1 MGGNQLKLQPPK
13 CQWNIEGIDLSKN
26 RLSGM
31 IPTEI
36 SKLSTLSTLRIDG
49 NQLTGNVPPEIG
61 RLGKIEVINLTNN
74 RFSGIIPTEIGSC
87 ISLVHI
93 DLSQNEFSGPI
104 PQEIVS
110 ILVLNYLNVS
120 RNHLNGSI
128 PSSLQNMP
136 TLNKLDVSYNNFS
149 GCILDGSHFS
159 HFNKSWFA
167 GNPYLCGS
175 QLGHCASAHM
185 EVGLV
190 SALSALGFL
199 LFCSLVLAV
208 WSVKS
213 KATAIKKEG
222 DARSWNMTTFH
233 NLNFGIGDVLECVK
247 EENMIGKGGAGVVY
261 KGIMTDGQQIA
272 LKKLMGTTASSN
284 DRGFSAEIKTVGKI
298 RHRHIVRLLA
308 MISNHDTNLM
318 VYEYMSNGS
327 LGELLHGNNGG
338 DLYWQSRY
346 KIAVEAAKGLCYL
359 HHDCHPLILHRDV
372 KSTNILLDSNF
383 EARVADFGL
392 AKILHHSGASE
403 SISSV
408 AGTFGYIAPEY
419 GYTLKVDEKS
429 DVYSFGVVLLELIT
443 GKKSVDER
451 EYEEGMNITGW
462 AKKMT
467 SWKREEVMKIIDAR
481 LTNVPEEEAMHIFFV
496 AILCTQEQPVHR
508 PTMREIVHMLTYCK
522 PMQ

>member
-1 MGGNQLKLQPPK
+1 MDVALVCVFLA
-13 CQWNIEGIDLSKN
+13 
-26 RLSGM
+26 
-31 IPTEI
+31 
-36 SKLSTLSTLRIDG
+36 
-49 NQLTGNVPPEIG
+49 PE
-61 RLGKIEVINLTNN
+61 V
-74 RFSGIIPTEIGSC
+74 
-87 ISLVHI
+87 
-93 DLSQNEFSGPI
+93 
-104 PQEIVS
+104 
-110 ILVLNYLNVS
+110 
-120 RNHLNGSI
+120 
-128 PSSLQNMP
+128 
-136 TLNKLDVSYNNFS
+136 
-149 GCILDGSHFS
+149 
-159 HFNKSWFA
+159 
-167 GNPYLCGS
+167 
-175 QLGHCASAHM
+175 
-185 EVGLV
+185 
-190 SALSALGFL
+190 L
-199 LFCSLVLAV
+199 LFCSLVLTYCVA
-208 WSVKS
+208 KS
-213 KATAIKKEG
+213 KATAIQKKRERE
-222 DARSWNMTTFH
+222 ARSWNMTIFH
-233 NLNFGIGDVLECVK
+233 NINFEIGQVLECVK

-261 KGIMTDGQQIA
+261 KGTMPDGQQIA
-272 LKKLMGTTASSN
+272 VKKLMRTTASSN
-284 DRGFSAEIKTVGKI
+284 DRGFSAEINTVGKI
-298 RHRHIVRLLA
+298 RHRHIVILLA
-308 MISNHDTNLM
+308 IISNHDTNLL

-359 HHDCHPLILHRDV
+359 HHDCQPLILHRDV
-372 KSTNILLDSNF
+372 NSTNILLDSNF

-443 GKKSVDER
+443 GKKSVDES
-451 EYEEGMNITGW
+451 EYEEGMNLTGW